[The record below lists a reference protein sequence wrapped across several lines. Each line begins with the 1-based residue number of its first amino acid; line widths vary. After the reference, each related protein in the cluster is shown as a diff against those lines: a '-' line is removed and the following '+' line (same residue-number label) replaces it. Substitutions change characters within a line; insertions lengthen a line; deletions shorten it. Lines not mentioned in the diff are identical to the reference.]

1 MSELKYEVVLLDVYP
16 HEAIALKD
24 QLLAAGLDQG
34 KDFTW
39 AYSSAEY
46 DNFSSSAVR
55 NRRTVFRFSDPAVA
69 TFYQL
74 KWG

>member
-1 MSELKYEVVLLDVYP
+1 MSELKYEVVLLDIYP

-34 KDFTW
+34 TDFSW
-39 AYSSAEY
+39 AYSSSEY
-46 DNFSSSAVR
+46 DNFSGDLR
-55 NRRTVFRFSDPAVA
+55 NRRTVFKFSDPAVA
-69 TFYQL
+69 TFYRL